1 MDSISEEW
9 PLLRL
14 LTDPSSLSQVYSV
27 ASSDG
32 ATVVLSPRKPG
43 LPEVVIQGKGA
54 FLHKAEWKDGTGAK
68 QVLTFTSP
76 KSPADPGRSPFVFK
90 PPAGTKWIR

>member
-1 MDSISEEW
+1 M
-9 PLLRL
+9 
-14 LTDPSSLSQVYSV
+14 
-27 ASSDG
+27 
-32 ATVVLSPRKPG
+32 LSPKKPG
-43 LPEVVIQGKGA
+43 PPEVALQGKGV

-76 KSPADPGRSPFVFK
+76 KSPADPGKTPFIFK